1 MFSSTEGQKR
11 AALGVLRI
19 GIAIVFIM
27 HGYQKL
33 FIMGHE
39 GVTGF
44 FTSLH
49 IPMPAVAAWLVSLL
63 EFGGGIML
71 LIGALVRPIALMLA
85 IDMLV
90 AINTV
95 HWQNGFFAGQKPGY
109 EFVGTLMVGAIALV
123 IGGSGSWSVDD
134 EIRRRRA

>member
-1 MFSSTEGQKR
+1 MWGSTEGQKR

-19 GIAIVFIM
+19 GLAIVFIM

-33 FIMGHE
+33 FMMGHE

-49 IPMPAVAAWLVSLL
+49 IPMPGVSAWLVSLL
-63 EFGGGIML
+63 EFGGGIL
-71 LIGALVRPIALMLA
+71 LLVGAFVRPIALMLA
-85 IDMLV
+85 IDMLA
-90 AINTV
+90 AILTV
-95 HWQNGFFAGQKPGY
+95 HFKNGFFMGQNPGY
-109 EFVGTLMVGAIALV
+109 EFVMTLMVGAIALV